1 VTSPSFARE
10 RQHPRLGIRIPA
22 RVRSLSDRDAEEIGR
37 RIALE
42 PTFAPRAAG
51 EGATR
56 PAPATYEQA
65 ALAHLVERV
74 EQMERTLDLIATKL
88 GIPLGIP
95 AEWID
100 GEAVDISAGGTGID
114 LPQRFPQG
122 TPLEVELTLLG
133 EPTATVR
140 LVGRVAF
147 AGRPDGEQRPV
158 GRFRMGIAYEA
169 IHPSDR
175 EALVRYFF
183 RKQRAQL
190 RERHQEG

>member
-1 VTSPSFARE
+1 MGV
-10 RQHPRLGIRIPA
+10 RIPA
-22 RVRSLSDRDAEEIGR
+22 RARGLSDREAEEIGR

-42 PTFAPRAAG
+42 PTYALRAAG

-56 PAPATYEQA
+56 SAPATYEQA

-74 EQMERTLDLIATKL
+74 DQMERTLELIATKL
-88 GIPLGIP
+88 GIPLGTP
-95 AEWID
+95 AEWIE
-100 GEAVDISAGGTGID
+100 GEAMDISAGGTGLD

-122 TPLEVELTLLG
+122 TPLEIELTLLG

-147 AGRPDGEQRPV
+147 AGRPDGALRPV
-158 GRFRMGIAYEA
+158 GRFRIGVAYEA

-183 RKQRAQL
+183 RLQRAQL
-190 RERHQEG
+190 RERHQEA

>member
-1 VTSPSFARE
+1 MGV
-10 RQHPRLGIRIPA
+10 RIPA
-22 RVRSLSDRDAEEIGR
+22 RARSLSDREAQEIGE

-42 PTFAPRAAG
+42 PTWTPRAAG

-56 PAPATYEQA
+56 PAPASYEQA

-74 EQMERTLDLIATKL
+74 EQVERTLELIAAKL
-88 GIPLGIP
+88 GIPLGAP
-95 AEWID
+95 AEWIE
-100 GEAVDISAGGTGID
+100 GEAVDISAGGTGLD

-122 TPLEVELTLLG
+122 TPLEIELTLLG

-140 LVGRVAF
+140 LIGRVAF
-147 AGRPDGEQRPV
+147 AGRPDGAQRPV
-158 GRFRMGIAYEA
+158 GRFRLGIAYET

-183 RKQRAQL
+183 RLQRAQL
-190 RERHQEG
+190 RERHQEV

>member
-1 VTSPSFARE
+1 MGV
-10 RQHPRLGIRIPA
+10 RIPA
-22 RVRSLSDRDAEEIGR
+22 RARSLSDREAQEIGE

-42 PTFAPRAAG
+42 PTWTPRAAG

-56 PAPATYEQA
+56 PAPASYEQA

-74 EQMERTLDLIATKL
+74 EQMERTLELIAAKL
-88 GIPLGIP
+88 GIPLGAP
-95 AEWID
+95 AEWIE
-100 GEAVDISAGGTGID
+100 GEAVDISAGGTGLD

-140 LVGRVAF
+140 LIGRVAF
-147 AGRPDGEQRPV
+147 AGRPDGAQRPV
-158 GRFRMGIAYEA
+158 GRFRLGIAYET

-183 RKQRAQL
+183 RLQRAQL
-190 RERHQEG
+190 RERHQEV